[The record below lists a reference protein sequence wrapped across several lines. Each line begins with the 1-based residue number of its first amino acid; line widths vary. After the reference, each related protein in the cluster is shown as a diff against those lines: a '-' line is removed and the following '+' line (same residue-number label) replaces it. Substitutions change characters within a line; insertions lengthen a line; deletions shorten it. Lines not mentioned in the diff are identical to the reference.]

1 MVVSKSVTCAK
12 IGSMSS
18 SQSNSAKRTGLD
30 LTSPLLV
37 VGLGNP
43 GPQYELT
50 RHNVGQLVLDE
61 LAARTLPM
69 ASTFSVHKKSNAN
82 IVQTRWRNAAGE
94 DRQVILAKPRCYM
107 NLSGGPISAL
117 AKFFNVTPG
126 NVIVVHDELDLDPG
140 TIRLKLG
147 GGENGHNGLR
157 STTKS
162 LGTKDYVRVRVGI
175 GRPPGRQDPADFVLR
190 NWSASEREE
199 LGFTVPNAA
208 DAVEL
213 IAKHGL
219 EIAQNQVH
227 AR

>member
-1 MVVSKSVTCAK
+1 M
-12 IGSMSS
+12 
-18 SQSNSAKRTGLD
+18 N
-30 LTSPLLV
+30 PLLV

-43 GPQYELT
+43 GPNYELT

-61 LAARTLPM
+61 LASRTSPM
-69 ASTFSVHKKSNAN
+69 PSSFSAHKKSNAM
-82 IVQTRWRNAAGE
+82 IVQTRWNTADGGE
-94 DRQVILAKPRCYM
+94 RQVILAKPRSYM
-107 NLSGGPISAL
+107 NLSGGPIAAL
-117 AKFFNVTPG
+117 AKFFNVAPTD
-126 NVIVVHDELDLDPG
+126 VVVVHDELDLGPG
-140 TIRLKLG
+140 VIRLKRG

-157 STTKS
+157 STSKS

-190 NWSASEREE
+190 NFSAREREE
-199 LGFTVPNAA
+199 LAFTVATAA

-213 IAKHGL
+213 IASHGL